1 MVEESATLI
10 FTASVDD
17 VLQTVIAGGGS
28 VGKLI
33 KYEVCEKYR
42 EQNMIAKKA
51 KNFLENTSK

>member
-1 MVEESATLI
+1 
-10 FTASVDD
+10 

-51 KNFLENTSK
+51 KNFLEYSSK